1 MKISSRLD
9 YALSCAV
16 ILADRYEQDKPT
28 PVGLIAK
35 RECIEYDYVE
45 QLLRA
50 LKRSGIV
57 KSARGSKG
65 GYVLSRRPV
74 EITAMDI
81 VSAVEKSVL
90 QLVCER
96 PRARRRRCVHFDDCR
111 VKGLWLGLRAVIGD
125 YLKLYT
131 LKGLLLL
138 RRKEKAFKK

>member
-1 MKISSRLD
+1 LD
-9 YALSCAV
+9 YALSCAI
-16 ILADRYEQDKPT
+16 ILADRYEQGKPT
-28 PVGLIAK
+28 PVGLISK
-35 RECIEYDYVE
+35 RESIEYDYVE

-50 LKRSGIV
+50 LRRAGIV

-65 GYVLSRRPV
+65 GYVLSRRPAD
-74 EITAMDI
+74 ITAMDI
-81 VSAVEKSVL
+81 VLAVEKSVL

-96 PRARRRRCVHFDDCR
+96 PRARRKDCSHFDDCKVR
-111 VKGLWLGLRAVIGD
+111 GLWLGLRSVIGD